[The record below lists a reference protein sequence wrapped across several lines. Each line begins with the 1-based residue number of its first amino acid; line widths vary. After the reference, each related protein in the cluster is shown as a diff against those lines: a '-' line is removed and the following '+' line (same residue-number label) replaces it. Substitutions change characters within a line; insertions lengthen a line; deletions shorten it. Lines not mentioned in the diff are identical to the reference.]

1 MSSMTKRLAA
11 VLIGVVGIGFMVA
24 GCGKLALPSS
34 PRTGV
39 ESIRFLRYPD
49 NTLGPS
55 YVEKMIKAKKGGRIN
70 LNKTYFLKIPKKA
83 LSNDTKISIS
93 EPWPGVMAVDF
104 GPEGLAFNKP
114 VEFKVSYKG
123 LDLGD
128 MNEEDLT
135 IYFVDYDTNTWIDT
149 NAKVNTKKKT
159 VTAWIDHFSRYA
171 LSDH

>member
-1 MSSMTKRLAA
+1 MSSMAKKLAV
-11 VLIGVVGIGFMVA
+11 VLTGVIAIGFVAA

-49 NTLGPS
+49 NTLGPDC
-55 YVEKMIKAKKGGRIN
+55 VEKMIKARKGGKLK
-70 LNKTYFLKIPKKA
+70 LNMYSMKIPKNS
-83 LSNDTKISIS
+83 LSDDTEISMCES
-93 EPWPGVMAVDF
+93 WPGIVAVDL
-104 GPEGLAFNKP
+104 GPEGLVFNNP
-114 VEFKVSYKG
+114 VEFKISYKG

-135 IYFVDYDTNTWIDT
+135 IYFVDHETNTWIDT
-149 NAKVNTKKKT
+149 NAEVDTKKKT
-159 VTAWIDHFSRYA
+159 VTTWMDHFSRYA

>member
-11 VLIGVVGIGFMVA
+11 VLIGVVGIGSLTA

-39 ESIRFLRYPD
+39 ESIRFLRYQD
-49 NTLGPS
+49 NMLGPS
-55 YVEKMIKAKKGGRIN
+55 YVEEMIKAKRGGRIE
-70 LNKTYFLKIPKKA
+70 LSKTHFLKIPKKA
-83 LSNDTKISIS
+83 LSIDTKISIS
-93 EPWPGVMAVDF
+93 KPWPEVVAVDL
-104 GPEGLAFNKP
+104 GPEGLVFKKP
-114 VEFKVSYKG
+114 VEFKVSYKR

-128 MNEEDLT
+128 VNEKDLT
-135 IYFVDYDTNTWIDT
+135 IYFVDYETNTWIDT
-149 NAKVNTKKKT
+149 NAKVDAKKKT

>member
-1 MSSMTKRLAA
+1 MSSMTKRLAV

-55 YVEKMIKAKKGGRIN
+55 YVEKMIKAKKGGCVE
-70 LNKTYFLKIPKKA
+70 LNMYSLKIPKKA
-83 LSNDTKISIS
+83 LSNDTKISICGS
-93 EPWPGVMAVDF
+93 WPGIVAVDF
-104 GPEGLAFNKP
+104 GPEGLQFNDA
-114 VEFKVSYKG
+114 VELKISYKS

-128 MNEEDLT
+128 IKPKDLT
-135 IYFVDYDTNTWIDT
+135 IYFVDYASNTWIDT
-149 NAKVNTKKKT
+149 NSKVDTKKKT